1 MGACGSK
8 KSDAVAEQPTSNP
21 QEQEGGPAAA
31 TPAVVK
37 ATDKQADSAVDGGD
51 VQVQDG
57 EQVTQQEGSELTYA
71 LPVAHKENKQGIAL
85 SEACTGTD
93 VEAVRKLLDAGA
105 PIDYWDRKHMPPL
118 TSVLAAKQ
126 YMMRTEMQFEG
137 TSAEECNFP
146 AREAIFAL
154 LLEKSSP
161 AVLDQVFSFG
171 EPSDKLSFHSTALHQ
186 ALEDGF
192 TDEANLLIDHGASGN
207 IPAKIDPA
215 ISKTFTAIECVAMHG
230 PRGIEFFDT
239 VQRIMWRLDEWTP
252 LHAAAVWGKTEK
264 FIELLEAGAVDMQA
278 RTKTRQ
284 LTAME
289 LAKYGGTDFGTT
301 GKNME
306 VALATWK
313 EQRLD
318 GLTKLLNKGAFLG
331 DVAKLEARGIEPA
344 FFSIDIQGFKGV
356 NDTIDHVAGDGALHY
371 YAALLSSVVKEAS
384 TDELKGVVY
393 RTGGDELSVIWSK
406 ASGAPRDG
414 FRQKVEAVA
423 QTLAKVDHVVKGEK
437 DGTAVEA
444 PTFLRIG
451 VGPTHH
457 LADQAETEIRSQVYM
472 KAFGSLDARGQMVSR
487 SDARLE
493 GVATWM
499 AAWEATDKQADSAV
513 DGGDVQVQD
522 GEQVT
527 QQEGSEL
534 TYALPVAHK
543 ENKQGIALS
552 EACTGTDVE
561 AVRKL
566 LDAGA
571 PIDYWDRKHMP
582 PLTSVLAA
590 KQYMMRTE
598 MQFEGTSA
606 EECNFPARE
615 AIFALLLEKSSPA
628 VLDQVFSFGEPSD
641 KLSFHSTAL
650 HQALEDGFTDE
661 ANLLIDHGASGNIP
675 AKIDPAISKTFT
687 AIECVAMHGPRGI
700 EFFDTVQR
708 IMWRLDEWTPLHAAA
723 VWGKTEKF
731 IELLEAGAV
740 DMQARTKTRQLTAME
755 LAKYGGTDFG
765 TTGKNMEVALATWK
779 EQRLDGLTK
788 LLNKGAFLGDVA
800 KLEARGIEPA
810 FFSIDIQG
818 FKGVNDTIDHVA
830 GDGALHYYAALLSSV
845 VKEASTDELKGV
857 VYRTGGDELSV
868 IWSKASGA
876 PRDGFRQ
883 KVEAVAQTLA
893 KVDHVVKGEKDGTAV
908 EAPTFLRIGV
918 GPTHHLADQAETEI
932 RSQVYMK
939 AFGSLDAR
947 GQMVSRSD
955 ARLEGVATWMAA
967 WEARCG

>member
-1 MGACGSK
+1 MGACGSR
-8 KSDAVAEQPTSNP
+8 SVGADM
-21 QEQEGGPAAA
+21 QE
-31 TPAVVK
+31 
-37 ATDKQADSAVDGGD
+37 
-51 VQVQDG
+51 G
-57 EQVTQQEGSELTYA
+57 EQVTQEEGSELSYA
-71 LPVAHKENKQGIAL
+71 LPVAHKANKQGIAL
-85 SEACTGTD
+85 CDACAGTD
-93 VEAVRKLLDAGA
+93 VEAVRQLLDAGA
-105 PIDYWDRKHMPPL
+105 PIDYWDADNMPPL
-118 TSVLAAKQ
+118 ASVLTAAQ
-126 YMMRTEMQFEG
+126 YMMTEMQLEG
-137 TSAEECNFP
+137 TSAEECNFA

-154 LLEKSSP
+154 LIEKSSP
-161 AVLDQVFSFG
+161 AVLDQVYSLG
-171 EPSDKLSFHSTALHQ
+171 DPSDNLSLHSTALHTAFQ
-186 ALEDGF
+186 AGF
-192 TDEANLLIDHGASGN
+192 LDEANLLIDHGASGN
-207 IPAKIDPA
+207 IPAKMLPD
-215 ISKTFTAIECVAMHG
+215 KVFTAIELVMSSG
-230 PRGIEFFDT
+230 PQSPEFFDT
-239 VQRIMWRLDEWTP
+239 SQRIMWRLDGWTP

-264 FIELLEAGAVDMQA
+264 FIELLEAGEVDTQA
-278 RTKTRQ
+278 RTKTQQ

-289 LAKYGGTDFGTT
+289 LAKLGGTDFGTT

-306 VALATWK
+306 AVLETWE

-318 GLTKLLNKGAFLG
+318 GLTKLLNKGAFLD
-331 DVAKLEARGIEPA
+331 DVAKLEARGIDPA

-356 NDTIDHVAGDGALHY
+356 NDTIDHVAGDGALHH

-384 TDELKGVVY
+384 TEEMKGVVY

-414 FRQKVEAVA
+414 FRHKVEAVA

-437 DGTAVEA
+437 DGMAVEA

-493 GVATWM
+493 GVAMWM
-499 AAWEATDKQADSAV
+499 AVWEGGPEAATPAPAEAVVVKATDDQADIAV
-513 DGGDVQVQD
+513 DGADMQE
-522 GEQVT
+522 GEQVYSL
-527 QQEGSEL
+527 G
-534 TYALPVAHK
+534 
-543 ENKQGIALS
+543 
-552 EACTGTDVE
+552 D
-561 AVRKL
+561 
-566 LDAGA
+566 
-571 PIDYWDRKHMP
+571 
-582 PLTSVLAA
+582 
-590 KQYMMRTE
+590 
-598 MQFEGTSA
+598 
-606 EECNFPARE
+606 
-615 AIFALLLEKSSPA
+615 
-628 VLDQVFSFGEPSD
+628 PSD
-641 KLSFHSTAL
+641 NLSLHSTAL
-650 HQALEDGFTDE
+650 HTAFQAGFLDE

-675 AKIDPAISKTFT
+675 AKMLPDKVFT
-687 AIECVAMHGPRGI
+687 AIELVMSSGPQSP
-700 EFFDTVQR
+700 EFFDTSQR
-708 IMWRLDEWTPLHAAA
+708 IMWRLDGWTPLHAAA

-731 IELLEAGAV
+731 IELLEAGEV
-740 DMQARTKTRQLTAME
+740 DTQARTKTQQLTAME
-755 LAKYGGTDFG
+755 LAKLGGTDFG
-765 TTGKNMEVALATWK
+765 TTGKNMEAVLETWE

-788 LLNKGAFLGDVA
+788 LLNKGAFLDDAA
-800 KLEARGIEPA
+800 KLEARGIDPA

-845 VKEASTDELKGV
+845 VKEASTEEMKGV

-876 PRDGFRQ
+876 PRDGFRH

-893 KVDHVVKGEKDGTAV
+893 KVDHVVKGEKDGMAV

-955 ARLEGVATWMAA
+955 ARLEGVAMWMAV
-967 WEARCG
+967 WEGHEDPKREL